1 MRLEEE
7 LTIVK
12 QEKDEA
18 QNKLTEANELLA
30 ANERELKNAVHA
42 TLCANPPS
50 KPRWSRARVLS

>member
-1 MRLEEE
+1 MEEE

-30 ANERELKNAVHA
+30 ANG
-42 TLCANPPS
+42 ANSRMPCTRRS
-50 KPRWSRARVLS
+50 VLMHRQKPRSSRARVLL